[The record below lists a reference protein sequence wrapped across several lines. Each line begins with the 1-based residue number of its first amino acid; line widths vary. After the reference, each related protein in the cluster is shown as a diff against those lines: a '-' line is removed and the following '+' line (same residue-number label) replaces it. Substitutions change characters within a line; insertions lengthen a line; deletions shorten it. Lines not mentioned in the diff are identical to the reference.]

1 MPSSSASHCGLGLA
15 RATRSARAAGGL
27 ASAAP
32 SRGTARLS
40 ATPPSST
47 PSRGTARLAALG
59 ATLCLLGPAS
69 AWSPSPHG
77 AIVAVTAPGGLSYVV
92 EIAVEGLT
100 SFRVS
105 VVNSSSAVPAQ
116 LATPMVVDK
125 GAAYATYSV
134 SQVGSVVN
142 LTAPGV
148 GSVAVDAAGGA
159 LYLSDAAGKLLTS
172 APRLLAASAAPPAVR
187 RDTCANPQTNT
198 DAANPQ
204 RSRKYPDGTKVASQ
218 ADCCAACNGD
228 ASCTAWVYDTQ
239 ADTPNC
245 WPLED
250 AGGLAPGVP
259 NRVTAAP
266 PPPPAL
272 AFAFTTSAAATFSGA
287 GTDGGSA
294 LTLLR
299 TGTVHA
305 SVANT
310 ATWTPSFYCS
320 DGWSALAVSP
330 RVDAGDGVHGTGV
343 YGVSMDF
350 GAAPAGGVTVHVTGD
365 RADLYLTPAA
375 DLREHVTL
383 QAALEG
389 RAAVLPRYAFAFW
402 ACRWGWVNQSYIEGV
417 LQRFRALNAPLE

>member
-1 MPSSSASHCGLGLA
+1 MQVSRG
-15 RATRSARAAGGL
+15 ARAAAGL
-27 ASAAP
+27 ASAP
-32 SRGTARLS
+32 SRGTARIS

-77 AIVAVTAPGGLSYVV
+77 AIVAVTAPGGLNYVV

-125 GAAYATYSV
+125 GSAYATYSV
-134 SQVGSVVN
+134 SQAGSVVN

-159 LYLSDAAGKLLTS
+159 LYLSNAVGKLLTS
-172 APRLLAASAAPPAVR
+172 SPRLLAASAAPPAVR

-245 WPLED
+245 WPLTD
-250 AGGLAPGVP
+250 AGGTIAAP
-259 NRVTAAP
+259 NRV
-266 PPPPAL
+266 L
-272 AFAFTTSAAATFSGA
+272 GV
-287 GTDGGSA
+287 
-294 LTLLR
+294 
-299 TGTVHA
+299 TGNA
-305 SVANT
+305 S
-310 ATWTPSFYCS
+310 TPSQQVGVAMDLYGFFHGHDYPGAIA
-320 DGWSALAVSP
+320 DFVAVS
-330 RVDAGDGVHGTGV
+330 GKTI
-343 YGVSMDF
+343 M
-350 GAAPAGGVTVHVTGD
+350 
-365 RADLYLTPAA
+365 
-375 DLREHVTL
+375 
-383 QAALEG
+383 
-389 RAAVLPRYAFAFW
+389 
-402 ACRWGWVNQSYIEGV
+402 
-417 LQRFRALNAPLE
+417 